1 MPCHWSASVKETEK
15 NDQNKYGCDAD
26 GCWCL
31 TAADAGCQSFLNW
44 IIDWLINCFC
54 YIRLLLLLLSFGIG
68 LCSIYTVLSSFKRE
82 SSQALATGWITLAI
96 ELFIILCVCV
106 VYFMCS
112 MLLWMG
118 CSLLLHYFCILLN
131 WKGLLF
137 ASSIMHGKYILYLFN
152 LTISCP

>member
-1 MPCHWSASVKETEK
+1 MPCDWSASVKETEK

-44 IIDWLINCFC
+44 IIDWLINFFC

-106 VYFMCS
+106 LFILCVLCCYEWVAHCFFIIFAFYWTEKK
-112 MLLWMG
+112 LIFDRLA
-118 CSLLLHYFCILLN
+118 FCIFHHA
-131 WKGLLF
+131 WE
-137 ASSIMHGKYILYLFN
+137 IYIIF
-152 LTISCP
+152 I

>member
-1 MPCHWSASVKETEK
+1 MPCDWSASVKETEK

-44 IIDWLINCFC
+44 IIDWLINIFC

-106 VYFMCS
+106 LFILCVICCYEWVTHCFFIIFAFYWTDR
-112 MLLWMG
+112 LA
-118 CSLLLHYFCILLN
+118 FCIFHHA
-131 WKGLLF
+131 WE
-137 ASSIMHGKYILYLFN
+137 IYIIF
-152 LTISCP
+152 I

>member
-1 MPCHWSASVKETEK
+1 MIGRLPWKRLKK

-44 IIDWLINCFC
+44 IIDWLINFFC

-96 ELFIILCVCV
+96 ELFIIFRKYVFYAV
-106 VYFMCS
+106 M
-112 MLLWMG
+112 
-118 CSLLLHYFCILLN
+118 N
-131 WKGLLF
+131 GLLI
-137 ASSIMHGKYILYLFN
+137 ASSLFLHFTELKKTNIWQACFLHLPSCMGNIYYIYLIW
-152 LTISCP
+152 L